1 MTSCGNPRLRL
12 DSHNM
17 APASGKGITYGE
29 SLRRAERELS
39 RRDPVLRQIIKRH
52 GPCGLRPRTRHFE
65 ILARSIVSQQ
75 LSTRVA
81 DTIIARLK
89 KLSATRRFPTPQQIL
104 ATTDHDMRATG
115 MSWGKIAYVKDLA
128 ARCERG
134 DLKRISRSTDDEVT
148 AVLVEVKGI
157 GVWTAHMFLIFA
169 LGRLNVLP
177 VGDLGIRRA
186 IERAYELTALP
197 TEEEIKSIAAE
208 RGWNPYCSVASWFL
222 WRSLSDK

>member
-1 MTSCGNPRLRL
+1 MPSQQTKVS
-12 DSHNM
+12 
-17 APASGKGITYGE
+17 IYGE

-52 GPCGLRPRTRHFE
+52 APCSLRPRTRHFE

-89 KLSATRRFPTPQQIL
+89 LRCATRGFPTPQEIL
-104 ATTDHDMRATG
+104 ATPDQDLRSTG
-115 MSWGKIAYVKDLA
+115 MSWGKIAYIKDLA

-134 DLKRISRSTDDEVT
+134 ELKRISRATDEEIT
-148 AVLVEVKGI
+148 QVLIEVKGV

-186 IERAYELTALP
+186 IERAYGLGALP
-197 TEEEIKSIAAE
+197 TAAEIESIATD
-208 RGWNPYCSVASWFL
+208 RGWNPYCSVAAWFL
-222 WRSLSDK
+222 WRSLGDR